1 MVEGRQMKTIIVII
15 LFLLALALLQ
25 AIILPFANVLAII
38 ITLAIPYGFWR
49 LYRG

>member
-1 MVEGRQMKTIIVII
+1 MVESRRMKTIIVII
-15 LFLLALALLQ
+15 LFLLAVALLQ
-25 AIILPFANVLAII
+25 AIILPFANLLAII

>member
-1 MVEGRQMKTIIVII
+1 MKTIIVMSA
-15 LFLLALALLQ
+15 FLLLVALLQ
-25 AIILPFANVLAII
+25 AIILPFANLLAIG